1 MNAIAKFENS
11 RGICEIN
18 ITSDE
23 IISKF
28 ISTDNDNVLDQF
40 SIKKTSGNLNI
51 YDKYSLK

>member
-11 RGICEIN
+11 QGICEIK
-18 ITSDE
+18 ISSDE

-28 ISTDNDNVLDQF
+28 ISTDNDNVLDHF

-51 YDKYSLK
+51 YDKYSFK